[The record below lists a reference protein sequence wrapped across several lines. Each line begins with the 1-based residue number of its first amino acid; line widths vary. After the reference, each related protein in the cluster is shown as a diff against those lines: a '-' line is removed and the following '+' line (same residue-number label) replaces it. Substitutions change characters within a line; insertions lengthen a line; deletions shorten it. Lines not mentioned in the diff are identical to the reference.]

1 MLFVIGLKGGKRKKK
16 VRKLFQG
23 SRQDTLVTWTRMVKM
38 DRSRK
43 ERREGERREVKK
55 GVERHNIR

>member
-1 MLFVIGLKGGKRKKK
+1 MLFVIELKGGKRKKK
-16 VRKLFQG
+16 VRKLLQG

-43 ERREGERREVKK
+43 ERRGERREVEK

>member
-1 MLFVIGLKGGKRKKK
+1 MLFVIELKGGKRKKK
-16 VRKLFQG
+16 GRKLFQE

-43 ERREGERREVKK
+43 ERREGERREVEK